1 MLWNIFCRAAFH
13 SYLDHCKRMYIFE
26 DKKFNRCQ
34 KLNKILLRLIGLW
47 PCGRTKYDRF
57 RAICCFTFLISCLI
71 IELKQM
77 FEEVSNTRRMLTNV
91 QEIEIIEYYIH
102 QGEKITILLTSLQT
116 ITIFSFLALELLPDV
131 FDFFKPINK
140 SRSHYLIDV
149 TEYHINEGIQY
160 YFFFFCAVTSILI
173 ASSATI
179 LVISIILSVCL
190 HCCALFKICSYRI
203 KQFVDEKV
211 ITSSNKRIVIVERQL
226 QRIVELHQKTKQLAQ
241 LMTSSFTISY
251 LSILVIGICSFAV
264 SLYSLLQAITNDTIN
279 ITEVLTAIVSFIG
292 HKLILFL
299 VSFGGQ
305 LLINHADDL
314 FIAIYMSLW
323 YETPVTVQKLLLFI
337 MQISSKSLVISCGG
351 IFVIA
356 METFA
361 SITRTAISF
370 MMVISSI
377 AIL

>member
-1 MLWNIFCRAAFH
+1 MIFFGA
-13 SYLDHCKRMYIFE
+13 K
-26 DKKFNRCQ
+26 
-34 KLNKILLRLIGLW
+34 
-47 PCGRTKYDRF
+47 
-57 RAICCFTFLISCLI
+57 
-71 IELKQM
+71 ELKQM

-370 MMVISSI
+370 MMRCKH
-377 AIL
+377 LQYFRC